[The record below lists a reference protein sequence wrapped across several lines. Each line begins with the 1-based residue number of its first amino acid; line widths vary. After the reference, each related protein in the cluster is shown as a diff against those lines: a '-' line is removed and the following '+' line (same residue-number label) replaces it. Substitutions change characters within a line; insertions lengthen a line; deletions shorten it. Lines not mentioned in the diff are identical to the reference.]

1 MSKRLEAKHKI
12 SRRIGQNL
20 WGTSKSPTNKRESGP
35 GQHGAR
41 RKNKIS
47 DFGVQ
52 LRAKQTLKGYYGNIT
67 ERQFRKIFAEANR
80 LRGDTGENMIGLL
93 ERRLD
98 AAVYRAKLA
107 PTPFAARQIVS
118 HGHVKVNGKRL
129 NVSSALLK
137 PGDVIELSEKA
148 RNMAVVLAAAQ
159 SPERRAGLFRG
170 RSPQGNRQA
179 GAHAQAGRG
188 ALSGADEPEP
198 DHRVLLAL
206 IPATAAHAK
215 TPAPMARAFSFPR
228 GPRVKV
234 RRRFPRRSSGA
245 G

>member
-1 MSKRLEAKHKI
+1 MTKRLAAKHKI

-20 WGTSKSPTNKRESGP
+20 WGTSKSPVIKRESGP

-41 RKNKIS
+41 RKSKIS

-52 LRAKQTLKGYYGNIT
+52 LRAKQTLKGYYGNIN

-98 AAVYRAKLA
+98 AVMYRAKFA
-107 PTPFAARQIVS
+107 ATPFAARQLVN
-118 HGHVKVNGKRL
+118 HGHVKVNGRRL
-129 NVSSALLK
+129 NIASALLK

-159 SPERRAGLFRG
+159 SPER
-170 RSPQGNRQA
+170 
-179 GAHAQAGRG
+179 
-188 ALSGADEPEP
+188 DVP
-198 DHRVLLAL
+198 DYFEVDHHKGIAKLVRTPKLAEVPYPVQMNPNL
-206 IPATAAHAK
+206 IIEFYS
-215 TPAPMARAFSFPR
+215 R
-228 GPRVKV
+228 
-234 RRRFPRRSSGA
+234 
-245 G
+245 

>member
-1 MSKRLEAKHKI
+1 MTKRLEAKHKI

-47 DFGVQ
+47 DFGIQ

-98 AAVYRAKLA
+98 ATLYRAKLA

-129 NVSSALLK
+129 NVASALLK
-137 PGDVIELSEKA
+137 PDDVIEISEKA
-148 RNMAVVLAAAQ
+148 RNMALVIGATQ
-159 SPERRAGLFRG
+159 SPERDVPDYLSVDAARG
-170 RSPQGNRQA
+170 TIKLVRTPK
-179 GAHAQAGRG
+179 
-188 ALSGADEPEP
+188 
-198 DHRVLLAL
+198 LAEVPYPVQMNPNL
-206 IPATAAHAK
+206 IIEFYS
-215 TPAPMARAFSFPR
+215 R
-228 GPRVKV
+228 
-234 RRRFPRRSSGA
+234 
-245 G
+245 